1 MLSSSLVW
9 IRAWVI
15 TSNRH
20 NEVKTVPPSAIWAKL
35 GHQHLLLHH
44 QGDISLPLLCCWT
57 APSTCFLILQRRA
70 HKRTQRSHLYY
81 PVASSPFKKNR
92 KEYGFLETTWPL
104 FQWEKHIS
112 DGESMRRAWAGMLT
126 SMNVKEAE
134 DDRAWRGKDCRCGL
148 AL

>member
-15 TSNRH
+15 TSKRH
-20 NEVKTVPPSAIWAKL
+20 NEVETVTFSAIWTKL

-44 QGDISLPLLCCWT
+44 QGEISLPLCHWT
-57 APSTCFLILQRRA
+57 EPFTCFLILRRRA
-70 HKRTQRSHLYY
+70 QKRTQFSHSCYQLL
-81 PVASSPFKKNR
+81 PLHLKHR
-92 KEYGFLETTWPL
+92 KVFLETTWPL

-112 DGESMRRAWAGMLT
+112 YGESMRRSWAGMLM
-126 SMNVKEAE
+126 SINVKEAE